1 MKKIRKIII
10 AVLILVI
17 IGCVGYI
24 VNYVS
29 TQNKNQQVY
38 DELKDK
44 AVKKPKPKPQEK
56 QESQVEI
63 PIDFAALQA
72 ENPDI
77 YAWIQIEGTNIAYPV
92 VQSATDNSY
101 YLNYT
106 VDHQYGL
113 PGSIYT
119 ENWNAKDFSD
129 YNTVIYGH
137 DMLDG
142 SMFEN
147 LHNYSDPQFM
157 NGHPEVI
164 IYTPE
169 KKLTYQIFAAVVY
182 EDKHILYSYDF
193 TEKSQRQSYLDSIF
207 DARNMGNVYRDDVSV
222 TADDRLL
229 TLSTCIG
236 SQPDKRFLV
245 EAVLVS
251 EEE

>member
-10 AVLILVI
+10 AVLILII

-24 VNYVS
+24 VNYVY
-29 TQNKNQQVY
+29 TQNKNQKIYEDLQ
-38 DELKDK
+38 DK
-44 AVKKPKPKPQEK
+44 AVKQPEPQPQTEP
-56 QESQVEI
+56 ESHVEI

-72 ENPDI
+72 TNSDI
-77 YAWIQIEGTNIAYPV
+77 YAWIQIEGTNIQYPV

-119 ENWNAKDFSD
+119 ENWNAKDFTD

-157 NGHPEVI
+157 NEHSEVV

-182 EDKHILYSYDF
+182 DDKHILYSYDF
-193 TEKSQRQSYLDSIF
+193 TQESQRQSFLDSIF
-207 DARNMGNVYRDDVSV
+207 DARNMGNVYRDGVQV
-222 TADDRLL
+222 TAEDRLL

-251 EEE
+251 EED